1 MNGTNYGRLFCLLAF
16 VAFAAVSCWA
26 TAESL
31 HLLLNT
37 WPMALC
43 WIVTIGF
50 FVIASYG
57 SKLVVDSL
65 NKNVYMEKRSLMLV
79 LGIIIMLVF
88 WLICSMP
95 TNTHTFFYRTSIN
108 DIVTNDIA
116 HTRNLLGQVKNNT
129 NVNNIAQKKADDL
142 KSKIEIKLGEL
153 EAEIKNE
160 SNPGFGPKSKEIL
173 RDFATLLGVDKVEPL
188 TYIGSTPA
196 ERLKLCDAYRQ
207 KIYLLM
213 ESKIKDIKENVQK
226 PSQDNVAEVKK
237 IDNTLANIK
246 KRIDEKELDLNDADA
261 IKEVNDKLSEGYN
274 IVKINK
280 DFVQFDNEED
290 EAAYTADKPVTK
302 VKHMVSVFDVWKDYL
317 TGGFRGHGFLFW
329 ILISVLV
336 DVAAFIFFTL
346 ALKKDY

>member
-1 MNGTNYGRLFCLLAF
+1 MFCLLAF

-160 SNPGFGPKSKEIL
+160 SNPGFGPKSKDIL

>member
-160 SNPGFGPKSKEIL
+160 SNPGFGPKSKDIL